1 MAYTVVFAFNPESPD
16 RFRDHF
22 GDHFGDPFGDPFG
35 LIRIIL
41 GQVIHCPF

>member
-16 RFRDHF
+16 RLRDYF
-22 GDHFGDPFGDPFG
+22 GDHFGDPFG
-35 LIRIIL
+35 LVRVIL